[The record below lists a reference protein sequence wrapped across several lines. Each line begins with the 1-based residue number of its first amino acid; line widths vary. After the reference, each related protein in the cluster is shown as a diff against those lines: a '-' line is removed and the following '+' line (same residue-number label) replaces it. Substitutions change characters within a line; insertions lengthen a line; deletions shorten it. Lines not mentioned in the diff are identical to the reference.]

1 MTLRST
7 RRWVVAGLVA
17 ALLAVLAPAVPATAT
32 ADEYVLYATVTAS
45 GSSDGQTLADIAER
59 YLGDAGRAGELF
71 NLNSGRKQPDGKELT
86 TPDRLT
92 PGWYI
97 VLPWDA
103 VGPGV
108 QYGILPTQPPAP
120 SASSVSPSAPTAP
133 GTPPVGPGAVDPPPV
148 SRPGGK
154 CVAATVAS
162 DPSTWA
168 TTRLAADRV
177 WPRTRGAGQMV
188 AVVDSGVDGRLPQL
202 AGRVAQGADIVT
214 GGRRGDTD
222 CLGTGTAMAGL
233 IAAAAPPGGGFAGIA
248 PDAVVLPIRI
258 VTDGEPVGP
267 ADQAAAI
274 EVAASAGATVI
285 ALGDHV
291 KVTDEG
297 VRRAIDQALSRD
309 IVVVA
314 GAPAGAENAG
324 AAALLPEY
332 LLSVGGVS
340 ADGKA
345 AEEYTTDTVDV
356 VAPGVNI
363 ASLGI
368 TGTKGFVGSGTR
380 YAVALAAGE
389 AALVRA
395 AHPRLSAVQVA
406 RRIVLTADEM
416 GGTPAGSPY
425 GHGMVDPEA
434 AVIED
439 LPDETEPVPPESPG
453 TTSEAGGVGTVTQI
467 AILLTM
473 LAALVAGA
481 LLVIR
486 LRRSARRPHGT
497 PGDRPVGAEPAGDPE
512 PAPSPPSGG
521 R

>member
-7 RRWVVAGLVA
+7 HRWAVAGLVV
-17 ALLAVLAPAVPATAT
+17 ALLAVLTPAAPATA
-32 ADEYVLYATVTAS
+32 AVDEYVLYATVTANSS
-45 GSSDGQTLADIAER
+45 GQGQTLADIAGR
-59 YLGDAGRAGELF
+59 YLGDAERADELF
-71 NLNSGRKQPDGKELT
+71 NLNSGRRQPDGKALT
-86 TPDRLT
+86 DADRLT
-92 PGWYI
+92 PGWYV

-108 QYGILPTQPPAP
+108 QYGVLPTRPPDP
-120 SASSVSPSAPTAP
+120 SATASPPSTATGP
-133 GTPPVGPGAVDPPPV
+133 GTPPSSPDPLPT

-162 DPSTWA
+162 DRSTWA

-177 WPRTRGAGQMV
+177 WPRTRGAGQLV

-202 AGRVAQGADIVT
+202 TGRVAQGADLVT

-233 IAAAAPPGGGFAGIA
+233 IAASAPPGGGFAGIA

-258 VTDGEPVGP
+258 ATDGKPVGP

-291 KVTDEG
+291 TVTDEA
-297 VRRAIDQALSRD
+297 VRRAIEQALSRD
-309 IVVVA
+309 IVVIA
-314 GAPAGAENAG
+314 GAPAGAANAG
-324 AAALLPEY
+324 AADLLPEY
-332 LLSVGGVS
+332 LLLVGGVS

-345 AEEYTTDTVDV
+345 AEEYATDTVDV
-356 VAPGVNI
+356 VAPGVNVS
-363 ASLGI
+363 SLGI
-368 TGTKGFVGSGTR
+368 TGTTGFVGSGTR

-416 GGTPAGSPY
+416 GGAQAGSPY
-425 GHGMVDPEA
+425 GHGMIDPEA

-439 LPDETEPVPPESPG
+439 LPDETESVPPESAG
-453 TTSEAGGVGTVTQI
+453 TSGGVAGAGTVAQI

-473 LAALVAGA
+473 VAALVAGA

-486 LRRSARRPHGT
+486 LRRSTRRPSDGT
-497 PGDRPVGAEPAGDPE
+497 GEPPVAAEPTGAPE
-512 PAPSPPSGG
+512 PQTSTPSGG

>member
-1 MTLRST
+1 MTVRST
-7 RRWVVAGLVA
+7 CRRVVAGVVV
-17 ALLAVLAPAVPATAT
+17 ALLAVLASASPAA
-32 ADEYVLYATVTAS
+32 ADEYVLYATVTTS
-45 GSSDGQTLADIAER
+45 GSGQGQTLTDIAGR
-59 YLGDAGRAGELF
+59 YLGDAGRADELF
-71 NLNSGRKQPDGKELT
+71 NLNSGRRQPDGKALT
-86 TPDRLT
+86 EPDRLT
-92 PGWYI
+92 PGWYV

-108 QYGILPTQPPAP
+108 QYGVLPTRPPDP
-120 SASSVSPSAPTAP
+120 SATA
-133 GTPPVGPGAVDPPPV
+133 TPPPV
-148 SRPGGK
+148 SAGPQNPQAGPDPLPTSQPGGK

-162 DPSTWA
+162 DRSTWA

-177 WPRTRGAGQMV
+177 WSRTRGAGQLV

-233 IAAAAPPGGGFAGIA
+233 IAATAPPGGGFAGIA
-248 PDAVVLPIRI
+248 PDAVVLPVRI
-258 VTDGEPVGP
+258 ATDGRPVGP

-274 EVAASAGATVI
+274 EVATSAGATVI

-291 KVTDEG
+291 RVTDEG
-297 VRRAIDQALSRD
+297 VRRAIEQALSRD
-309 IVVVA
+309 IVVIA

-324 AAALLPEY
+324 AADLLPEY
-332 LLSVGGVS
+332 LLLVGGVS

-345 AEEYTTDTVDV
+345 AEEYATDTVDV
-356 VAPGVNI
+356 VAPGVNVS
-363 ASLGI
+363 SLGI
-368 TGTKGFVGSGTR
+368 TGTTGFVGSGTR

-406 RRIVLTADEM
+406 RRIVLTADAM
-416 GGTPAGSPY
+416 GAAPTGGPY
-425 GHGMVDPEA
+425 GHGMIDPEA
-434 AVIED
+434 AVLED
-439 LPDETEPVPPESPG
+439 LPDETESVPPESAG
-453 TTSEAGGVGTVTQI
+453 TSGGGVGAVTVAQI

-473 LAALVAGA
+473 VAALVAGA
-481 LLVIR
+481 LLVVR
-486 LRRSARRPHGT
+486 LRRSARRSSDG
-497 PGDRPVGAEPAGDPE
+497 PGEEPVPTEAAGAPE
-512 PAPSPPSGG
+512 PETSTPSGG

>member
-1 MTLRST
+1 MTVRSI
-7 RRWVVAGLVA
+7 RRWAAAGLVA
-17 ALLAVLAPAVPATAT
+17 ALLVVLTPGSAAA
-32 ADEYVLYATVTAS
+32 ADEYVLYATVTA
-45 GSSDGQTLADIAER
+45 GGATKAPTLTDIAER
-59 YLGDAGRAGELF
+59 YLGDGGRAQELF
-71 NLNSGRKQPDGKELT
+71 NINSGRQQPDGAALT
-86 TPDRLT
+86 DPDRLT
-92 PGWYI
+92 AGWYI

-108 QYGILPTQPPAP
+108 QYGVLPTRPPA
-120 SASSVSPSAPTAP
+120 ASPAPTSSSAPGGP
-133 GTPPVGPGAVDPPPV
+133 ESPPVGPGAAGSAPT

-154 CVAATVAS
+154 CVAAAVAS
-162 DPSTWA
+162 DPSNWA
-168 TTRLAADRV
+168 LTRLAASRV
-177 WPRTRGAGQMV
+177 WPRTRGAGQLV

-202 AGRVAQGADIVT
+202 AGRVAQGADLVT
-214 GGRRGDTD
+214 GRGRGDAD

-233 IAAAAPPGGGFAGIA
+233 IAAAAPAGGGFAGVA
-248 PDAVVLPIRI
+248 PEAVVLPVRI
-258 VTDGEPVGP
+258 ATDGRPVGP

-291 KVTDEG
+291 TVTDEK
-297 VRRAIDQALSRD
+297 VRQAIDQALSRD

-345 AEEYTTDTVDV
+345 AEEYATDTVDV

-363 ASLGI
+363 SSLGI

-380 YAVALAAGE
+380 YAVALVAGE

-406 RRIVLTADEM
+406 RRIVVTADEM
-416 GGTPAGSPY
+416 GGSPAGSPY
-425 GHGMVDPEA
+425 GHGMIDPEA
-434 AVIED
+434 AVVED
-439 LPDETEPVPPESPG
+439 LPDETESLPPESTG
-453 TTSEAGGVGTVTQI
+453 TAGGGGGASTITQV
-467 AILLTM
+467 AILLVL

-481 LLVIR
+481 LLVVR
-486 LRRSARRPHGT
+486 LRRSTRRTAGGERDDP
-497 PGDRPVGAEPAGDPE
+497 PAGDE
-512 PAPSPPSGG
+512 PVRNADAEPSTSGG
-521 R
+521 GR

>member
-1 MTLRST
+1 MTVRSI
-7 RRWVVAGLVA
+7 RRWATAALVAG
-17 ALLAVLAPAVPATAT
+17 LLAVLTPGSAAA
-32 ADEYVLYATVTAS
+32 ADEYVLYATVTAA
-45 GSSDGQTLADIAER
+45 GANKAPTLTDIAER
-59 YLGDAGRAGELF
+59 YLGDAERAQELF
-71 NLNSGRKQPDGKELT
+71 NLNSGRQQPDGAALADPDQLT
-86 TPDRLT
+86 A
-92 PGWYI
+92 GWYI

-108 QYGILPTQPPAP
+108 QYGVLPTTPPASPAPTP
-120 SASSVSPSAPTAP
+120 SSAPGGP
-133 GTPPVGPGAVDPPPV
+133 GSPPVGPGAAGPAPT

-154 CVAATVAS
+154 CVAAAVAS
-162 DPSTWA
+162 DPSNWA
-168 TTRLAADRV
+168 STRLAASRV
-177 WPRTRGAGQMV
+177 WPRTKGAGQLV

-202 AGRVAQGADIVT
+202 ADRVAQGADLVT
-214 GGRRGDTD
+214 GRGRGDAD

-233 IAAAAPPGGGFAGIA
+233 IAAAAPAGGGFAGVA
-248 PDAVVLPIRI
+248 PEAVVLPIRI
-258 VTDGEPVGP
+258 ATDGKPVGP

-291 KVTDEG
+291 TVTDEK
-297 VRRAIDQALSRD
+297 VRQAIDQALSRD

-314 GAPAGAENAG
+314 SAPAGAENAG

-345 AEEYTTDTVDV
+345 AEEYATDTVDV

-363 ASLGI
+363 SSIGI

-380 YAVALAAGE
+380 YAVALVAGE

-406 RRIVLTADEM
+406 RRIVVTAEEM
-416 GGTPAGSPY
+416 GGSPAASPY
-425 GHGMVDPEA
+425 GHGMIDPEA
-434 AVIED
+434 AVVAD
-439 LPDETEPVPPESPG
+439 LPDETESLPPESSG
-453 TTSEAGGVGTVTQI
+453 TAGGVGGASTITQV
-467 AILLTM
+467 AILLVM

-481 LLVIR
+481 LLVVR
-486 LRRSARRPHGT
+486 LRRSARRTASEHDDPPGSAEPVRDTDAAPST
-497 PGDRPVGAEPAGDPE
+497 PG
-512 PAPSPPSGG
+512 GG